1 MRDYINRQVAE
12 RARAWGEAKSLL
24 DHAAAENRD
33 LTATERETYDR
44 INADLDERT
53 AVIDKMTRDME
64 REVQAS
70 EVRIPEAVAPAGDD
84 AALIRSLLSGERRSV
99 TFEKRQMTT
108 ANNGGVVPQGFYDV
122 LQETMRYTGPFLQ
135 EQVGYTILNTN
146 GGEDIKVP
154 KQTAF
159 SAATAT
165 AEAAAFAV
173 SNPTTSFLTLRAHK
187 FGTLVTVSRELLED
201 AGIDIV
207 GFIARQAGNALGNIV
222 NEKLAIGTG
231 TIEARGIVAASAQ
244 GKVGG
249 TAVGGAFTADDLIDL
264 VHSID
269 AGYANKPSGVG
280 FQMRR
285 ATIGALRK
293 LKDGEGRFIYDPT
306 QGTQALLLGYPIF
319 ENPHVPAIG
328 TSAKS
333 VVFGDMSYFHV
344 RTVGGIEVARS
355 SDAFFTSD
363 LEAFRVSLRV
373 DGDLSQ
379 DGTTGAVKH
388 FVGGAS

>member
-108 ANNGGVVPQGFYDV
+108 ATNGGVVPQGFYDV

-333 VVFGDMSYFHV
+333 VVFGDMSYYHV
-344 RTVGGIEVARS
+344 RQVGGIEVARS

-379 DGTTGAVKH
+379 DGSTGAVKH

>member
-1 MRDYINRQVAE
+1 MQDYIKRQVAE

-24 DHAAAENRD
+24 DNAAAENRD
-33 LTATERETYDR
+33 LSATEQEQYDR

-64 REVQAS
+64 RETQAA
-70 EVRIPEAVAPAGDD
+70 EVRIPETVAPVSGD

-99 TFEKRQMTT
+99 TFEKRTMTT
-108 ANNGGVVPQGFYDV
+108 TADAGTVPQGFYDV
-122 LQETMRYTGPFLQ
+122 LQETMRYTGPYLN

-222 NEKLAIGTG
+222 NTKLAIGTG
-231 TIEARGIVAASAQ
+231 TLEPRGIVAASAQ

-249 TAVGGAFTADDLIDL
+249 TTVGGAFTADDLIDL

>member
-24 DHAAAENRD
+24 DAAAAEHRD
-33 LTATERETYDR
+33 LTAAEQETYDR

-53 AVIDKMTRDME
+53 AVIEKMTRDME
-64 REVQAS
+64 REQQAA
-70 EVRIPEAVAPAGDD
+70 EIRVPETVAPAGDD
-84 AALIRSLLSGERRSV
+84 AAMIRSLLSGERRSV

-108 ANNGGVVPQGFYDV
+108 VNNDGTVPQGFYDV
-122 LQETMRYTGPFLQ
+122 LQEQMRYTGPFLN

-154 KQTAF
+154 KQTGF

-173 SNPTTSFLTLRAHK
+173 NNPTTSFLTLRAHK

-207 GFIARQAGNALGNIV
+207 GFIARQAGNALGNII
-222 NEKLAIGTG
+222 NERLAIGTG
-231 TIEARGIVAASAQ
+231 TNDPRGIVTASAQ
-244 GKVGG
+244 GKVGS
-249 TAVGGAFTADDLIDL
+249 TAVGGAFSADDLIDL

-285 ATIGALRK
+285 ATIGTLRK
-293 LKDGEGRFIYDPT
+293 LKDQDGRYIYDPT

-319 ENPHVPAIG
+319 ENPHVPAIN

-333 VVFGDMSYFHV
+333 VIFGDMSYYHV
-344 RTVGGIEVARS
+344 RQVGGIEVARS

-379 DGTTGAVKH
+379 DGATGAVKH
-388 FVGGAS
+388 FVGGAT